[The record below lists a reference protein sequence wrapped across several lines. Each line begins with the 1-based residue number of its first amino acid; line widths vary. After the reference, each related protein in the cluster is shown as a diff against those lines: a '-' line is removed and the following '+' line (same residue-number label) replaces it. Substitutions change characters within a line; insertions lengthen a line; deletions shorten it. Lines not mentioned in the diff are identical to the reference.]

1 MKNKSAIGV
10 GTQYKIDNRKKGHL
24 TDHTNNCNKNSCLY
38 MDAVG
43 VLLGRRLLFIKSN
56 FIQ

>member
-10 GTQYKIDNRKKGHL
+10 GTKYKIDNRKKGHL
-24 TDHTNNCNKNSCLY
+24 TDHTTIAIKIPVSIWLQLAFFLAQIVVY
-38 MDAVG
+38 
-43 VLLGRRLLFIKSN
+43 KSN

>member
-10 GTQYKIDNRKKGHL
+10 GTKYKIDNQKKGQL
-24 TDHTNNCNKNSCLY
+24 TDHTTIAIRIPVYIRLQLSY
-38 MDAVG
+38 
-43 VLLGRRLLFIKSN
+43 VLAKIVVYKSS